1 MEILEG
7 EEVTNGQWERE
18 EVIGGEEE

>member
-7 EEVTNGQWERE
+7 EEVTKGQWVRE